1 MMLPLPDAPL
11 RFHWGAA
18 LDKAVQIWFPDGS
31 ACQLHAT
38 DLAILAAERV
48 AVHDARI
55 GAHLR
60 EQILPII
67 NSMPAAMVGMTR
79 SFGWGVVRARVQH
92 ARLQSEDPYLE
103 KAWPAAALAVVPAP
117 VVTLQAPAWLH

>member
-1 MMLPLPDAPL
+1 MMSTPTDNAT

-18 LDKAVQIWFPDGS
+18 LNKAVQIWFPDGS
-31 ACQLHAT
+31 NCQLHAT

-48 AVHDARI
+48 ALPNIRI

-67 NSMPAAMVGMTR
+67 NEVPSAMVGMAR
-79 SFGWGVVRARVQH
+79 GMGWDRVRNRVQN
-92 ARLQSEDPYLE
+92 ATLRAPDDYFLDL
-103 KAWPAAALAVVPAP
+103 WPVAALAVVDSG
-117 VVTLQAPAWLH
+117 LIMMQAPAWLH